1 MPITAKRT
9 AAILF
14 LLAVALVQGGC
25 ASSGRPT
32 SFVSTPGES
41 GIWKSIEVR
50 EGATRAV
57 LWSTVVD
64 ALSSKF
70 DLEVLDKESG
80 YVRTGWNSTIVRTG
94 GGGGGIARLGGG
106 RGGQASENRYRARI
120 ITKFNP
126 DFTVLQVKSE
136 ANWLDDG
143 TWVVGYD
150 TLVLED
156 VYGDLQGRI
165 GRVRR

>member
-1 MPITAKRT
+1 MNKIAYRLIAPFFVFL
-9 AAILF
+9 AALT
-14 LLAVALVQGGC
+14 LTGC
-25 ASSGRPT
+25 AASRPKT
-32 SFVSTPGES
+32 FVTTANES
-41 GIWKSIEVR
+41 GIWKAIEVR
-50 EGATRAV
+50 EGAQRGV

-80 YVRTGWNSTIVRTG
+80 YVRTGWNNTI
-94 GGGGGIARLGGG
+94 
-106 RGGQASENRYRARI
+106 ASSGKNSQRYRARI
-120 ITKFNP
+120 ITKFNS

-143 TWVVGYD
+143 VWVNGYD
-150 TLVLED
+150 TRVLED